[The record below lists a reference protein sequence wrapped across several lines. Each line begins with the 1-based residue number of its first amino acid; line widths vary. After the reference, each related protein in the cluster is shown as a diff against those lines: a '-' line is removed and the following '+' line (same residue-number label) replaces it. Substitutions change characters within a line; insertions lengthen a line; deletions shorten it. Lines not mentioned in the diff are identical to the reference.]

1 MAENHKVGSKKK
13 LPISAAADES
23 TSATNKKDG
32 TENEN
37 KKQNESAPRVED
49 AREAVEAPT
58 ADEYPHGLSLFF
70 IVVAIMLA
78 TFIISLDQTIVGTAI
93 PKITDQFHGLDKVSW
108 YGSAYFMTF
117 GGFQTPLGKAYR
129 YFNLKTTF
137 LISLYIFEIGSLICG
152 VAPNSNAL
160 IAGRAIAGLGG
171 AGMATGGFTII
182 AFSSEP
188 RRRPLFTGLVGS
200 AYGLSAVAGPLI
212 GGAFSDKVSWRWCF
226 YINLPVGGLAAAIIL
241 IFFHTPNGAKPVKA
255 SLKEKVLNMDL
266 VGVTLLMCLIICFI
280 LALQYG
286 GQTKAWNSS
295 DVIGLLI
302 GFVAILIALVIWEY
316 RQGERAMLVGRLLK
330 RRSLW
335 APSTYMFF
343 FAGSYFILLY
353 YLPTYF
359 QSIDDT
365 SPVGSGVRNLP
376 MVVTFSIAAI
386 VAGAFVER
394 TGIATPVMLVGAAIA
409 TVGTGLIY
417 TWDIGTPTGKWI
429 GYQILAAFGF
439 IIPWLIPMNIAQAN
453 AKPQDMSTVTAYI
466 FLSQTL
472 GGAFS
477 VSAAQSAFV
486 NTMLKKLATT
496 APDINPME
504 VIATGATQIRTAFP
518 DDINGIVLAYMEGLK
533 ATFAISVGM
542 VGFACLMSFF
552 TPWMRLHGSTG
563 AAGFA

>member
-1 MAENHKVGSKKK
+1 MAEHQVDPKRN
-13 LPISAAADES
+13 LPLYGAADES
-23 TSATNKKDG
+23 TSATDKEDDV
-32 TENEN
+32 ENVR
-37 KKQNESAPRVED
+37 QNGSAPPIE
-49 AREAVEAPT
+49 EAGESNEAPA

-70 IVVAIMLA
+70 IVLAIMLA

-117 GGFQTPLGKAYR
+117 GGFQTSMGKAYR
-129 YFNLKTTF
+129 YFSLKTTF
-137 LISLYIFEIGSLICG
+137 LVSLFIFEIGSLICG
-152 VAPNSNAL
+152 VAPNANAL

-188 RRRPLFTGLVGS
+188 KRRPLFTGLVGS

-226 YINLPVGGLAAAIIL
+226 YINLPVGGLAAVIIL
-241 IFFHTPNGAKPVKA
+241 IFFHSPSGAKPVKA
-255 SLKEKVLNMDL
+255 PLKEKILNMDL
-266 VGVTLLMCLIICFI
+266 VGVSLLMCLIICFI

-286 GQTKAWNSS
+286 GQTQSWNSS
-295 DVIGLLI
+295 KVIGLLV
-302 GFVAILIALVIWEY
+302 GFVAILVALIIWEY
-316 RQGERAMLVGRLLK
+316 YLGERAMLVGRLLK
-330 RRSLW
+330 KRALW

-365 SPVGSGVRNLP
+365 SPIGSGVRNLP

-386 VAGAFVER
+386 LAGAFVER

-409 TVGTGLIY
+409 TIGTGLIY
-417 TWDIGTPTGKWI
+417 TWDIGTPAGKWI

-439 IIPWLIPMNIAQAN
+439 VIPWLIPMNIAQAN
-453 AKPQDMSTVTAYI
+453 ADAQDMSTVTAYI
-466 FLSQTL
+466 FLAQTL

-486 NTMLKKLATT
+486 NTMLTKIKTT
-496 APDINPME
+496 APDVDPMAL
-504 VIATGATQIRTAFP
+504 IATGATQIRATFP
-518 DDINGIVLAYMEGLK
+518 NDIHGVLLAYMAGLK

-542 VGFACLMSFF
+542 VGFACLMGLF
-552 TPWMRLHGSTG
+552 TPWNRLHGSAGG
-563 AAGFA
+563 AAFA